1 MVSVARYTTLCL
13 ISIKSAEDI
22 MAMHIQWQDS
32 FFFVCFLFFVFC
44 FVLFC
49 FVLFCFCFYFVL
61 FYFFFDISVSFG
73 SSIDLIN
80 YMVNYGP
87 T

>member
-44 FVLFC
+44 FLFCFVLFC
-49 FVLFCFCFYFVL
+49 FVLFCFVFVEVGEIAFL
-61 FYFFFDISVSFG
+61 KIR
-73 SSIDLIN
+73 IE
-80 YMVNYGP
+80 
-87 T
+87 

>member
-32 FFFVCFLFFVFC
+32 FFFVCFLF

>member
-32 FFFVCFLFFVFC
+32 FFLFVFC
-44 FVLFC
+44 FLFC

-61 FYFFFDISVSFG
+61 FHFFFDISVSFG

>member
-32 FFFVCFLFFVFC
+32 VFFFFFFVFFVFV
-44 FVLFC
+44 FVLFS
-49 FVLFCFCFYFVL
+49 
-61 FYFFFDISVSFG
+61 FFFDISVSFG

>member
-32 FFFVCFLFFVFC
+32 FFFCLFFVFC
-44 FVLFC
+44 FLF
-49 FVLFCFCFYFVL
+49 FFVL

>member
-32 FFFVCFLFFVFC
+32 FF
-44 FVLFC
+44 
-49 FVLFCFCFYFVL
+49 LFCFCFYFVL

>member
-32 FFFVCFLFFVFC
+32 FFLFVFC
-44 FVLFC
+44 FLFC

>member
-32 FFFVCFLFFVFC
+32 VFFFLFFV
-44 FVLFC
+44 

-61 FYFFFDISVSFG
+61 FPFFFDISVSFG

>member
-32 FFFVCFLFFVFC
+32 FFLFVFC
-44 FVLFC
+44 FLFC

-61 FYFFFDISVSFG
+61 FCLFFDISVSFG

>member
-22 MAMHIQWQDS
+22 MAMNIQWQDS
-32 FFFVCFLFFVFC
+32 FFFFVCFLF

>member
-22 MAMHIQWQDS
+22 MAMHIQWQES
-32 FFFVCFLFFVFC
+32 FFCFLFFV
-44 FVLFC
+44 

-61 FYFFFDISVSFG
+61 FPFFFDISGSLG

>member
-22 MAMHIQWQDS
+22 MAMHIQWQES
-32 FFFVCFLFFVFC
+32 FFLFFVFC
-44 FVLFC
+44 VLFC
-49 FVLFCFCFYFVL
+49 FVFVFVL
-61 FYFFFDISVSFG
+61 FSFFFDISGSFG

>member
-22 MAMHIQWQDS
+22 MAMHIQWQDIV
-32 FFFVCFLFFVFC
+32 FFFVFLF
-44 FVLFC
+44 

-61 FYFFFDISVSFG
+61 FHFFFDISVSFG

>member
-32 FFFVCFLFFVFC
+32 V
-44 FVLFC
+44 
-49 FVLFCFCFYFVL
+49 FCFCFYFVL

>member
-22 MAMHIQWQDS
+22 MAMHIQWQES
-32 FFFVCFLFFVFC
+32 FFCFLFFVFC
-44 FVLFC
+44 FVLFLFLFFVFVFVFV
-49 FVLFCFCFYFVL
+49 FVLFS
-61 FYFFFDISVSFG
+61 FFFDISVSFG

>member
-32 FFFVCFLFFVFC
+32 VFVLFFFVFFVFV
-44 FVLFC
+44 FVLFS
-49 FVLFCFCFYFVL
+49 
-61 FYFFFDISVSFG
+61 FFFDISVSFG

>member
-22 MAMHIQWQDS
+22 MAMHIQWQES
-32 FFFVCFLFFVFC
+32 FFFFVFC
-44 FVLFC
+44 FLC
-49 FVLFCFCFYFVL
+49 FVLFFLFVFVFVFVFVL
-61 FYFFFDISVSFG
+61 FSFFFDISGSFG

>member
-32 FFFVCFLFFVFC
+32 VFFFLFFVF
-44 FVLFC
+44 VLFC
-49 FVLFCFCFYFVL
+49 FYVLLGIIVHASQL
-61 FYFFFDISVSFG
+61 LEIIS
-73 SSIDLIN
+73 
-80 YMVNYGP
+80 
-87 T
+87 

>member
-32 FFFVCFLFFVFC
+32 VFFFVFLF
-44 FVLFC
+44 

-61 FYFFFDISVSFG
+61 FHFFFDISVSFG

>member
-32 FFFVCFLFFVFC
+32 FFFCLFFV
-44 FVLFC
+44 FC

-61 FYFFFDISVSFG
+61 FHFFFDISVSFG

-80 YMVNYGP
+80 YMDNYGP

>member
-32 FFFVCFLFFVFC
+32 VLF